1 MLVSVLFPDQTSRV
15 ALPTLRFT
23 SPMFGFHFW
32 ICMCSSSLRCFFLL
46 SQGSIMPNSNR
57 VPRPYFFDDPAGED
71 ADSGVPWVNQL
82 TSTLKVI
89 NCLNDALELGHWDNT
104 SCLRPVTLLTRTNT
118 TELTWPSI
126 WHGAQYR
133 VEDAILDTPWCCL
146 YAVKC

>member
-1 MLVSVLFPDQTSRV
+1 MYITQFLSFLRLTCVVNWETEVTWRSVQFSSYGSCFPPASSSSSSECANRLRKMLVSVLFPDQTSRV

-71 ADSGVPWVNQL
+71 ADSGVPWVNSSHPHQ
-82 TSTLKVI
+82 
-89 NCLNDALELGHWDNT
+89 
-104 SCLRPVTLLTRTNT
+104 R
-118 TELTWPSI
+118 
-126 WHGAQYR
+126 
-133 VEDAILDTPWCCL
+133 
-146 YAVKC
+146 